1 MKLSKDDKKLKG
13 TLLNEIE
20 GNLAT
25 LKGNAKSYING
36 KEQSPLA
43 LIDESINDLT
53 ELKKLLKGMH

>member
-1 MKLSKDDKKLKG
+1 MKLSQDDKSLKNA
-13 TLLNEIE
+13 LLNEVE
-20 GNLAT
+20 GNIAT

-53 ELKKLLKGMH
+53 ELKKLLKGLD

>member
-13 TLLNEIE
+13 ALLNEIE
-20 GNLAT
+20 GNFAT

>member
-13 TLLNEIE
+13 ALLNEIE

-53 ELKKLLKGMH
+53 ELKKLLKGMN